1 MFTLSWL
8 VVVTLAVLW
17 SIGMSDTT
25 SPQGAD
31 LVEDV
36 EREENTPPQG
46 FNCNE
51 NAKYKKI
58 IKKTDKVL
66 EDHGFPLL
74 SDDHEKA
81 LAVATSLKLKRGLFF
96 SVVNSVVASIPF
108 FVAWILGGGGLT
120 PAYWSLLGAL
130 VLVSLAVTLFQDK
143 GSNESAA
150 AVLEKRIKSD

>member
-1 MFTLSWL
+1 
-8 VVVTLAVLW
+8 
-17 SIGMSDTT
+17 MSNTT

-36 EREENTPPQG
+36 ECEENMPPQG

-58 IKKTDKVL
+58 IKKTDEVL
-66 EDHGFPLL
+66 EGYGFPLL

-81 LAVATSLKLKRGLFF
+81 LAVATSLKLKRGLF
-96 SVVNSVVASIPF
+96 SSLVNSVVASIPF
-108 FVAWILGGGGLT
+108 FVGWILGGGGLT